1 MINIDLKKTQVPT
14 EIDIPKKY
22 KRPKFLIV
30 AVAIFITILILLF
43 VSIYILKQKTKTQTT
58 KQKQTI
64 HKIQTPKEKPEIK
77 EEKKVKETE
86 NKPQQK
92 QHETI
97 KHKPE
102 HPQQK
107 RPRKEEK
114 EKNNAENIAKLSQE
128 AIFKINLNFENVPLK
143 KSTNNDNFTPP
154 LPEQLKVKKKPK
166 KKPKQKST
174 IYEITIRTTRI
185 KKLKSILHT
194 FNIKEFKQSSKPIS
208 TIKLYDVYVGGFYNY
223 SKILEFSKVLKRKG
237 YKVYAIKNIKSL
249 YFVLID
255 KNINEAKRIAYQK
268 AWSRTPFKI
277 YFKSK
282 KKTKL
287 QYTVKF
293 ASPSKELIKTL
304 KKNGFYPIIKPIRN
318 GA

>member
-1 MINIDLKKTQVPT
+1 MININLKKTQVPT

-30 AVAIFITILILLF
+30 AVAIFITILILLSA
-43 VSIYILKQKTKTQTT
+43 SIYILKQKTKTQTT

-92 QHETI
+92 QHGAI

-102 HPQQK
+102 HTQQK
-107 RPRKEEK
+107 KPRKE

-237 YKVYAIKNIKSL
+237 YRVYTIKNIKSL

-287 QYTVKF
+287 QYTVQF

>member
-1 MINIDLKKTQVPT
+1 MININLKKTQVPT

-107 RPRKEEK
+107 RPRKE

-237 YKVYAIKNIKSL
+237 YRVYTIKNIK
-249 YFVLID
+249 
-255 KNINEAKRIAYQK
+255 
-268 AWSRTPFKI
+268 
-277 YFKSK
+277 
-282 KKTKL
+282 
-287 QYTVKF
+287 
-293 ASPSKELIKTL
+293 
-304 KKNGFYPIIKPIRN
+304 
-318 GA
+318 